1 VKLPSRRPRRASRLA
16 AGLAVLSLLAGVGV
30 VLAPAE
36 ADPVAVPAES
46 WVTNGVV
53 YAVSQVGNRIY
64 VGGAFTQAGPNTG
77 FGVALDPATG
87 AWSPAFPKING
98 TVLVAVPDGNGGFY
112 IGGDFTRVGTRSRH
126 NGARIVP
133 GATAGTW
140 DVAGWN
146 PETDKPIRAIALSPT
161 SNIVYLGG
169 DFSVTQGVARAG
181 IAAVN
186 SFSGD
191 PVLAFDPGPGTGP
204 AVPSSTTTTSTTAPP
219 PIAAPAVG
227 PVAALAV
234 SADGTRLFAGGF
246 FTTMAGQARAGLAAL
261 NAATGALDA
270 AFNPA
275 PSGGGVESLALASG
289 RLLLGGG
296 FTKIGAVTRNSLAAV
311 DAATGALDSAWAPS
325 ADGVVHTL
333 RLSADGTK
341 VFAGGAFANIAGSG
355 RSRLA
360 LLSATGSGALDT
372 TWKPTADADVSSL
385 AFSADG
391 TRLLAAGAFTKLNGA
406 ARNYLGALA
415 ATGAGATDAWN
426 PNAAMPA
433 LAVAASP
440 AGTSAGM
447 PGGSGV
453 SPGMVFAGGTFASV
467 NGSSRANLAAF
478 DATTGVL
485 VPGFVANTDKTVR
498 TIAPSADGAS
508 LFVGGLFKK
517 VGGLSRSRLAKL
529 DATTGAV
536 DSAWAPKASGEVKA
550 LAVAGNVV
558 YAGGAFSLIGTTTRN
573 KVAAFN
579 GGSGALTSWNP
590 NASNVVWDVAVSP
603 DGMTVYLAGAFS
615 TVKGVTRKNVAAVS
629 AATGAPTAWKAVVTA
644 PLRRVEATATQ
655 VFVTVAGQSA
665 AGGNRVVAFSA
676 AGAGAK
682 QWEGT
687 ADGDVVALAVDGSTV
702 YAGGHFD
709 NIAGTAITGQP
720 GGSGVSPGMNTR
732 HHLVAFDAATGAL
745 KPWAP
750 TVSGAHGVWAL
761 SAAGGSVVAGGDFQ
775 VVSATVSAGLARFPA
790 A

>member
-1 VKLPSRRPRRASRLA
+1 VKLPSRPTRRARRLA
-16 AGLAVLSLLAGVGV
+16 AGLAVLSLLAGLGV
-30 VLAPAE
+30 VLGPAE

-53 YAVSQVGNRIY
+53 YAVSQVGSRVY

-112 IGGDFTRVGTRSRH
+112 VGGDFTRVGTRSRH

-140 DVAGWN
+140 DVGGWN
-146 PETDKPIRAIALSPT
+146 PETDKPIRAIAPSPT
-161 SNIVYLGG
+161 GNVVYIGG

-186 SFSGD
+186 GFSGD
-191 PVLAFDPGPGTGP
+191 PVLTFDPGQGTGP
-204 AVPSSTTTTSTTAPP
+204 VVPPATTVAP
-219 PIAAPAVG
+219 VD
-227 PVAALAV
+227 ALAV
-234 SADGTRLFAGGF
+234 SADGARLYAGGF
-246 FTTMAGQARAGLAAL
+246 FTTMAGTARAGLAAL
-261 NAATGALDA
+261 DAATGALDP

-275 PSGGGVESLALASG
+275 PSGGGVETLALTTSG

-296 FTKIGAVTRNSLAAV
+296 FTKIGAVVRNSLAAV
-311 DAATGALDSAWAPS
+311 DAATGALDTAWAPA
-325 ADGVVHTL
+325 ADGAVHTL
-333 RLSADGTK
+333 RLSADGTM
-341 VFAGGAFANIAGSG
+341 VFAGGAFATMAGSA

-360 LLSATGSGALDT
+360 LLSAGGAGALDA

-391 TRLLAAGAFTKLNGA
+391 SRLFAAGAFTKLNGA

-433 LAVAASP
+433 LTVAASP
-440 AGTSAGM
+440 AGGLI
-447 PGGSGV
+447 
-453 SPGMVFAGGTFASV
+453 FAGGTFASV
-467 NGSSRANLAAF
+467 NGSPRANLAAF
-478 DATTGVL
+478 DAATGVL
-485 VPGFVANTDKTVR
+485 DPGFVANTDKTVR
-498 TIAPSADGAS
+498 AIAPSADGAS

-517 VGGLSRSRLAKL
+517 VGGLSRSRLAKVN
-529 DATTGAV
+529 AGTGAV
-536 DSAWAPKASGEVKA
+536 DSAWAPKASAEVKA

-558 YAGGAFSLIGTTTRN
+558 YAGGAFSTIGTTTRN
-573 KVAAFN
+573 RAAAFN
-579 GGSGALTSWNP
+579 AGTGALTSWNP
-590 NASNVVWDVAVSP
+590 NASSVVWDVAVSP
-603 DGMTVYLAGAFS
+603 DGNTVYLAGAFS

-629 AATGAPTAWKAVVTA
+629 AATGAPTSWKAVVTA

-676 AGAGAK
+676 AGTGAK

-687 ADGDVVALAVDGSTV
+687 ADGDVVALAVDGPTV

-709 NIAGTAITGQP
+709 NIGGTAISGQ
-720 GGSGVSPGMNTR
+720 NTR

-745 KPWAP
+745 KPWGP

-761 SAAGGSVVAGGDFQ
+761 WAGGGSVVAGGDFQ